1 MSSEFVTIDRLRKDD
16 ASSKTARMS
25 WFATSSWTIS
35 RREKTIFTSSLE
47 RHRFMLLLKKCES
60 THHKYPILFPMHVL
74 FDDSKVKFFLLTRCQ
89 GCFSCISLN
98 FGHVDFRQIRSSP

>member
-1 MSSEFVTIDRLRKDD
+1 MSSEFVTIDGLRKDD

-35 RREKTIFTSSLE
+35 RREKTIFKSSLE

-74 FDDSKVKFFLLTRCQ
+74 FNDSIVKIFLLTIQQKNNLDTLSRLFFLYFAKFWAC
-89 GCFSCISLN
+89 
-98 FGHVDFRQIRSSP
+98 

>member
-25 WFATSSWTIS
+25 WFAASSWTIS

-74 FDDSKVKFFLLTRCQ
+74 FNDSIVKFFLLTIQQKNNLDTLSRLFFLYFAKFWTC
-89 GCFSCISLN
+89 
-98 FGHVDFRQIRSSP
+98 

>member
-60 THHKYPILFPMHVL
+60 THVL
-74 FDDSKVKFFLLTRCQ
+74 FNDSIVKFFLLTIQQKNNLDTLSRLFFLYFAKFWTC
-89 GCFSCISLN
+89 
-98 FGHVDFRQIRSSP
+98 